1 MKSSTERAMKDFRI
15 PLLLS
20 GLLLALI
27 CLTGCGSSSATQDPT
42 EQVTPR
48 MLVAPNALVGPGPSG
63 FSWSPIGTR
72 LAYVDPVNGHDVLW
86 LYDAVAGTKRVL
98 LDPSAKTDNIDLSSA
113 LWSPQGDSLLFSGD
127 TSLWLLDILTGDL
140 KSLAGGGSRTGL
152 MFLPPGTHISYVQNN
167 DIYTLRISDGQIQ
180 RLTTDGSQDIF
191 NGGLDWVYNEELA
204 TRAAQPAY
212 AWSPDGK
219 WLIYLRLDD
228 SGVENHSVTD
238 YDTVPPTLS
247 YTRYPTAGSQNPKVS
262 IHVVSTEAGLGRQTI
277 PLPEDTEYVL
287 PFFTWT
293 PDGQEA
299 VYITVNR
306 DHTVMR
312 LMAWSPAVG
321 TGRTILIETDTAW
334 INEDRYAAP
343 IFLGDGREFLW
354 LSERDGFM
362 HLYLY
367 SRQGTL
373 VRQLT
378 AGDWMIDSNTWN
390 LITPGKPV
398 HIDPSATRAYFIT
411 TKDGPLDRRLYGLDI
426 ATGRLDLVSHQ
437 PGFHSF
443 SLSGDGRYLVDQFS
457 DVATPPVTMV
467 VKADR
472 TGSQLLARCAGPS
485 LTLPR
490 ITREFLT
497 IKAHDGT
504 DLYAQLVKPENF
516 DPARKYPVVI
526 HWYGGPGLQMVSN
539 RYGTTNIFNII
550 ERDVLY
556 TQEGFLVW
564 RLDNRGS
571 FGRGHG
577 FETPIM
583 GHLGPAAL
591 DDQLAGV
598 EYLRSLPFVDVARIG
613 TDGKSFGGFLTLYA
627 LINAPEVFRCGVDVA
642 GPTNWAYYD
651 TIYTERYMRT
661 PSGNPAGYA
670 ATNLIAAAP
679 RIVAQ
684 PLLIHGLNDTNV
696 HLQNTVNFVE
706 ALEAADKPFAFIPL
720 PNTSHSITGDS
731 LVATLSSS
739 VEYFTFCLGSR

>member
-1 MKSSTERAMKDFRI
+1 MYSTVGTIKDFRM
-15 PLLLS
+15 PWLLP

-27 CLTGCGSSSATQDPT
+27 CFSGCSSSSATQDPT
-42 EQVTPR
+42 EKVTPR
-48 MLVAPNALVGPGPSG
+48 MLVSPNALVGPGPSG
-63 FSWSPIGTR
+63 FSWSPVGAR
-72 LAYVDPVNGHDVLW
+72 LVYVDPVNGIDVLW

-98 LDPSAKTDNIDLSSA
+98 LDPSSKTDNIDLSSV
-113 LWSPQGDSLLFSGD
+113 LWSPQGDVLLFSGD
-127 TSLWLLDILTGDL
+127 TSLWLLDIVTGNL
-140 KSLAGGGSRTGL
+140 KSLAGGGSKTGL
-152 MFLPPGTHISYVQNN
+152 MFLPTGTHISYVQNN
-167 DIYTLRISDGQIQ
+167 DIYTVRISDSYIQ

-219 WLIYLRLDD
+219 WLVYLRLDD
-228 SGVENHSVTD
+228 SGVENHPVTD

-247 YTRYPTAGSQNPKVS
+247 YTRYPTAGSQNPKASV
-262 IHVVSTEAGLGRQTI
+262 HVISMEAGLPGRTI

-312 LMAWSPAVG
+312 LMAWSPAAG
-321 TGRTILIETDTAW
+321 TGRTILVETDNNW

-354 LSERDGFM
+354 LSESDGFM

-367 SRQGTL
+367 SRQGSL

-426 ATGRLDLVSHQ
+426 ATGRLDLVSQQ

-457 DVATPPVTMV
+457 DVATPPVTMI

-472 TGSQLLARCAGPS
+472 TASQLLARCAGPS

-556 TQEGFLVW
+556 AQQGFLVW

-571 FGRGHG
+571 FGRGHA

-591 DDQLAGV
+591 DDHLAGV
-598 EYLRSLPFVDVARIG
+598 EHLRSLPFVDAARIG
-613 TDGKSFGGFLTLYA
+613 ADGKSFGGFLTLYA

-661 PSGNPAGYA
+661 PSRNPAGYA
-670 ATNLIAAAP
+670 ATNLIAAAS
-679 RIVAQ
+679 RIAAQ

-706 ALEAADKPFAFIPL
+706 ALEAADKPFNFVPL

-739 VEYFTFCLGSR
+739 VEYFTFCLSPR